1 MITDFLKPIGKEF
14 LDKIETKEGNLK
26 SKPFYT
32 GESIDYSV
40 YDIAI
45 FGVNEVK

>member
-26 SKPFYT
+26 SK
-32 GESIDYSV
+32 
-40 YDIAI
+40 
-45 FGVNEVK
+45 GVNLHTIPDIYWFFS